1 MSADFSG
8 GRSIPRKETR
18 ERHTHSSAPTAAR
31 SSQTTGTGP
40 AGSAASHAVRPIDS
54 GASAMRL
61 NEDQFQRQMDYSA
74 TMHVLED
81 LRKQGLL
88 SDSEFEKAN
97 SLMVEKYSPI
107 IQPNC

>member
-1 MSADFSG
+1 
-8 GRSIPRKETR
+8 
-18 ERHTHSSAPTAAR
+18 
-31 SSQTTGTGP
+31 
-40 AGSAASHAVRPIDS
+40 
-54 GASAMRL
+54 MRL

-97 SLMVEKYSPI
+97 SLMVEEYSPI

>member
-1 MSADFSG
+1 
-8 GRSIPRKETR
+8 
-18 ERHTHSSAPTAAR
+18 
-31 SSQTTGTGP
+31 
-40 AGSAASHAVRPIDS
+40 
-54 GASAMRL
+54 MRL

-74 TMHVLED
+74 TMHALED